1 MTKNKYIYNIKKFWY
16 NNGKIYKLEWIILS
30 IVAFFAFFS
39 YFYGDIILTTS
50 HGFGV
55 WESLFNGS
63 ISDYYYDM
71 ENRLVNFYSGS
82 CFSSAIYP
90 FPLYIVFAIWN
101 LPLYIIKCFWGIDP
115 TTSRLLLAYA
125 KSILIL
131 FLLGSA
137 MIIYKI
143 CKNIGIDNIK
153 SKWCVFYFLSSS
165 FVIFP
170 LLIQSQYDIISVFFT
185 LLGLL
190 YYIKNDQKKF
200 VLFFALAITMKLFA
214 LFIFVPLVLLK
225 EKKIFKILFY
235 SIAGISILVAQGII
249 FKKPESAEGCANNMI
264 GYIFSGKICDASI
277 FIILLFCLCVYCYF
291 KKESTK
297 EFSILVAFAGMG
309 SFFLFSF
316 AHPYWIILLCPYLS
330 ILVFAFPEYIKINC
344 ILETILSLSC
354 IFHYTLTIPH
364 CFSINVIK
372 PSLFSK
378 FFGEPSAE
386 YFAGANKG
394 LNFILEKLIG
404 NETFFS
410 FANPTFFSI
419 FVGAMICFF
428 VGNYFAINK
437 KENLKTNSIEKQQ
450 MLDVNIRT
458 LIWTRFIINFGVG
471 FSILALY
478 IFFMLK

>member
-1 MTKNKYIYNIKKFWY
+1 
-16 NNGKIYKLEWIILS
+16 
-30 IVAFFAFFS
+30 
-39 YFYGDIILTTS
+39 
-50 HGFGV
+50 
-55 WESLFNGS
+55 
-63 ISDYYYDM
+63 
-71 ENRLVNFYSGS
+71 
-82 CFSSAIYP
+82 
-90 FPLYIVFAIWN
+90 
-101 LPLYIIKCFWGIDP
+101 
-115 TTSRLLLAYA
+115 
-125 KSILIL
+125 
-131 FLLGSA
+131 
-137 MIIYKI
+137 
-143 CKNIGIDNIK
+143 
-153 SKWCVFYFLSSS
+153 
-165 FVIFP
+165 
-170 LLIQSQYDIISVFFT
+170 
-185 LLGLL
+185 
-190 YYIKNDQKKF
+190 
-200 VLFFALAITMKLFA
+200 MKLFA

-428 VGNYFAINK
+428 VVNYFAINK